1 MDAKDIMDLLADIT
15 LKTGYPVPTNK
26 NAIFKWAE
34 QLSLPSKGNT
44 YIYTG
49 ALYQLIPYIN
59 YTVKY
64 LEIISDLPGGNAL
77 INLVKKI
84 VKISP
89 YYLSSIIKPNI
100 KEINES
106 ESTLKNIAKLILKSN
121 KDISY
126 LYEDDLYSGV
136 LLYDYGMDNYFQ
148 IHANRVFE
156 KFKLKNVKKVITID
170 PHTTHVLR
178 EGYPRYV
185 DKFDIEVINYLELL
199 EENNTDSEKQIDLTV
214 TIHDPCYY
222 SRYENIVDQPRKLL
236 KSMGVKIKEAKRSG
250 KNTFCCGGPLESFSP
265 KFSGDI
271 AKIRIN
277 QLVSESNIIITMCP
291 ICKANL
297 SRVKPSNTN
306 IIDISYVLSNNL

>member
-1 MDAKDIMDLLADIT
+1 MDAKDIMDLLAEIT
-15 LKTGYPVPTNK
+15 LKTGYPVPVNK
-26 NAIFKWAE
+26 DALFKWAE
-34 QLSLPSKGNT
+34 PLKLPSNGDT

-64 LEIISDLPGGNAL
+64 LELISELSAGNSL

-84 VKISP
+84 VSISP

-106 ESTLKNIAKLILKSN
+106 ELILKNIAKILQNHVKG
-121 KDISY
+121 ISY
-126 LYEDDLYSGV
+126 LYEDDIYSGV
-136 LLYDYGMDNYFQ
+136 LLYDFGMDDYFS
-148 IHANRVFE
+148 IHAHRVFE
-156 KFKLKNVKKVITID
+156 KFKLKNVRRVITVD

-199 EENNTDSEKQIDLTV
+199 DKANINAEKLGNLIV

-222 SRYENIVDQPRKLL
+222 SRYENIIDQPRKLL
-236 KSMGVKIKEAKRSG
+236 KSMGIKINEAKRSG

-265 KFSGDI
+265 KFSIDI
-271 AKIRIN
+271 AKMRMN
-277 QLVSESNIIITMCP
+277 QLISESNFIITMCP

-297 SRVKPSNTN
+297 SRVKPSNVKL
-306 IIDISYVLSNNL
+306 IDIAEILSKF